1 MPLSEI
7 FFVNITYIFKHFYMR
22 AVVKYFITIFM
33 LNNNLICQENLIKSI
48 QLLDVN
54 NNEKLIFNDNEF
66 ITVIF
71 DELNENSR
79 SFYYE
84 IEHYDFNWK
93 LSNVRKSEFL
103 DGFDDIRITNYNKSY
118 NTLQNYIHYQFQIPN
133 KNLSLTKSG
142 NYKIIVKDNNGNY
155 IFSRKFILIRN
166 PNIGSIEISKPR
178 NIDFQ
183 NSNQNLKITIP
194 CNDCNFNNNS
204 FQYKLIVHKNYN
216 LKDSKMIDYPTFKLA
231 DSFVFDNITF
241 SGGLQFFNFDNSNI
255 LNTSIEIKNI
265 NLNTTYVTELRED
278 KISNI
283 YVYEPDINGRYIIKN
298 NKGNK
303 FTESEYSN
311 VIFSLETEK
320 VNNYP
325 VYVIGNFNNYEINE
339 NSILKKINN
348 QYRTELLLK
357 QGFYNYKY
365 VIIENNSNNEIE
377 NFWQT
382 ENLYTA
388 ILYEKIPE
396 ENYFKIK
403 AIAINNSSNI
413 VN

>member
-1 MPLSEI
+1 
-7 FFVNITYIFKHFYMR
+7 MR
-22 AVVKYFITIFM
+22 LVVSYFITIFM
-33 LNNNLICQENLIKSI
+33 LNNNLISQENLIKSI
-48 QLLDVN
+48 QLLDAN
-54 NNEKLIFNDNEF
+54 NNEKLIFNDFEF

-71 DELNENSR
+71 DELNEKSR

-84 IEHYDFNWK
+84 IEHYDFKWE
-93 LSNVRKSEFL
+93 LSDIRKSEFL
-103 DGFDDIRITNYNKSY
+103 EGFDDIRITNYTKSY
-118 NTLQNYIHYQFQIPN
+118 NTLHPYIHYRFKIPN

-155 IFSRKFILIRN
+155 VFSRKFILIKN
-166 PNIGSIEISKPR
+166 PQIGSIEISKPK
-178 NIDFQ
+178 NINFQ
-183 NSNQNLKITIP
+183 KSNQNLKVTIP

-204 FQYKLIVHKNYN
+204 FQYKLMVHKNYN
-216 LKDSKMIDYPTFKLA
+216 LTDCKMINYPTFKLA

-255 LNTSIEIKNI
+255 LKTSVEIKNI

-283 YVYEPDINGRYIIKN
+283 YVYEPDINGKYIIKN
-298 NKGNK
+298 NKEKN
-303 FTESEYSN
+303 FTESEYSK
-311 VIFSLETEK
+311 VIFSLK
-320 VNNYP
+320 NDNINNHP
-325 VYVIGNFNNYEINE
+325 VYVVGNFNNYEINK
-339 NSILKKINN
+339 NSILKKMNN

-365 VIIENNSNNEIE
+365 VINENNLNNEIE

-388 ILYEKIPE
+388 ILYEKRPE

-403 AIAINNSSNI
+403 AIAKNNSSNI

>member
-1 MPLSEI
+1 
-7 FFVNITYIFKHFYMR
+7 MR
-22 AVVKYFITIFM
+22 IVVSYFITIFM
-33 LNNNLICQENLIKSI
+33 LNNNLISQENLIKSI
-48 QLLDVN
+48 QLLDAN
-54 NNEKLIFNDNEF
+54 NNEKLIFNDFEF

-71 DELNENSR
+71 DELNEKSR

-84 IEHYDFNWK
+84 IEHYDFKWE
-93 LSNVRKSEFL
+93 LSDIRKSEFL
-103 DGFDDIRITNYNKSY
+103 EGFDDIRITNYTKSY
-118 NTLQNYIHYQFQIPN
+118 NTLNPYIHYRFKIPN

-155 IFSRKFILIRN
+155 VFSRKFILIKN
-166 PNIGSIEISKPR
+166 PQIGSIEISKPK
-178 NIDFQ
+178 NINFQ
-183 NSNQNLKITIP
+183 KSNQNLKVTIP

-204 FQYKLIVHKNYN
+204 FRYKLMVHKNYN
-216 LKDSKMIDYPTFKLA
+216 LTDCKMINYPTFKLA

-255 LNTSIEIKNI
+255 LKTSVEIKNI

-283 YVYEPDINGRYIIKN
+283 YVYEPDINGKYIIKN
-298 NKGNK
+298 NKEKN
-303 FTESEYSN
+303 FTESEYSK
-311 VIFSLETEK
+311 VIFSLK
-320 VNNYP
+320 NDNINNHP
-325 VYVIGNFNNYEINE
+325 VYVVGNFNNYEINK
-339 NSILKKINN
+339 NSILKKMNN

-365 VIIENNSNNEIE
+365 VINENNLNNEIE

-388 ILYEKIPE
+388 ILYEKRPE

-403 AIAINNSSNI
+403 AIAKNNSSNI

>member
-1 MPLSEI
+1 
-7 FFVNITYIFKHFYMR
+7 MR
-22 AVVKYFITIFM
+22 AIVAYFIALFM

-48 QLLDVN
+48 QLLDAN
-54 NNEKLIFNDNEF
+54 NNEKLIFNDFEF
-66 ITVIF
+66 MTIVF
-71 DELNENSR
+71 DELNEKSR

-93 LSNVRKSEFL
+93 LSNIRKSEFL
-103 DGFDDIRITNYNKSY
+103 DGFDDIRITNYTKSY
-118 NTLQNYIHYQFQIPN
+118 NTLNPYIHYRFKIPN

-142 NYKIIVKDNNGNY
+142 NYKIIIKDNNGNY
-155 IFSRKFILIRN
+155 MFSRKFILIRN
-166 PNIGSIEISKPR
+166 PQIGSIEISKPK
-178 NIDFQ
+178 NINFQ
-183 NSNQNLKITIP
+183 KSNQNLKIIIP

-216 LKDSKMIDYPTFKLA
+216 LKNCKIINYPTFKLA
-231 DSFVFDNITF
+231 DSFVFDNIAF

-255 LNTSIEIKNI
+255 LKTSIEIKNI
-265 NLNTTYVTELRED
+265 NLKTTYVTELRQD
-278 KISNI
+278 KISNV
-283 YVYEPDINGRYIIKN
+283 YVYEPDINGRDIIKN
-298 NKGNK
+298 NKGKN
-303 FTESEYSN
+303 FTESEYSK
-311 VIFSLETEK
+311 VVFSLKTDK
-320 VNNYP
+320 TNNFP
-325 VYVIGNFNNYEINE
+325 VYVVGNFNNYEINE
-339 NSILKKINN
+339 NSILKKMNN

-365 VIIENNSNNEIE
+365 VIKENNFNNEIE

-388 ILYEKIPE
+388 ILYEKRPE

-403 AIAINNSSNI
+403 AIAKNNSSNI

>member
-1 MPLSEI
+1 
-7 FFVNITYIFKHFYMR
+7 MR
-22 AVVKYFITIFM
+22 IIVAYFIAFFM

-48 QLLDVN
+48 QLLDAN
-54 NNEKLIFNDNEF
+54 NNEKLIFNDFEF
-66 ITVIF
+66 MTIVF
-71 DELNENSR
+71 DELNEKSR

-93 LSNVRKSEFL
+93 LSNIRKSEFL
-103 DGFDDIRITNYNKSY
+103 DGFDDIRITNYTKSY
-118 NTLQNYIHYQFQIPN
+118 NTLNPYIHYQFKIPN

-142 NYKIIVKDNNGNY
+142 NYKIIIKDNNGNY
-155 IFSRKFILIRN
+155 MFSRKFILIKN
-166 PNIGSIEISKPR
+166 PQIGSIEISKPK
-178 NIDFQ
+178 NINFQ
-183 NSNQNLKITIP
+183 RSNQNLKVTIP

-216 LKDSKMIDYPTFKLA
+216 LTDYKTINYPTFKLA

-255 LNTSIEIKNI
+255 LKTSVEIKNI
-265 NLNTTYVTELRED
+265 NLNSTYVTELRED

-283 YVYEPDINGRYIIKN
+283 YVYEPDINGKYIIKN
-298 NKGNK
+298 NKENN
-303 FTESEYSN
+303 FTESEYSK
-311 VIFSLETEK
+311 VIFSLK
-320 VNNYP
+320 ADNINNHP
-325 VYVIGNFNNYEINE
+325 VYVVGNFNNYEINE
-339 NSILKKINN
+339 NSILKKMNN

-365 VIIENNSNNEIE
+365 VIKENNFNNEIE

-388 ILYEKIPE
+388 ILYEKRPE

-403 AIAINNSSNI
+403 AIAKNNSSNI

>member
-1 MPLSEI
+1 
-7 FFVNITYIFKHFYMR
+7 MR
-22 AVVKYFITIFM
+22 LVVSYFITIFM
-33 LNNNLICQENLIKSI
+33 LNNNLISQENLIKSI
-48 QLLDVN
+48 QLLDAN
-54 NNEKLIFNDNEF
+54 NNEKLIFNDFEF

-71 DELNENSR
+71 DELNEKSR

-84 IEHYDFNWK
+84 IEHYDFKWE
-93 LSNVRKSEFL
+93 LSDIRKSEFL
-103 DGFDDIRITNYNKSY
+103 EGFDDIRITNYTKSY
-118 NTLQNYIHYQFQIPN
+118 NTLNPYIHYRFKIPN

-155 IFSRKFILIRN
+155 VFSRKFILIKN
-166 PNIGSIEISKPR
+166 PQIGSIEISKPK
-178 NIDFQ
+178 NINFQ
-183 NSNQNLKITIP
+183 KSNQNLKVTIP

-216 LKDSKMIDYPTFKLA
+216 LTDCKMINYPTFKLA

-255 LNTSIEIKNI
+255 LKTSVEIKNI

-283 YVYEPDINGRYIIKN
+283 YVYEPDINGKYIIKN
-298 NKGNK
+298 NKEKN
-303 FTESEYSN
+303 FTESEYSK
-311 VIFSLETEK
+311 VIFSLK
-320 VNNYP
+320 NDKINNHP
-325 VYVIGNFNNYEINE
+325 VYVVGNFNNYEINK
-339 NSILKKINN
+339 NSILKKMNN

-365 VIIENNSNNEIE
+365 VINENNLNNEIE

-388 ILYEKIPE
+388 ILYEKRPE

-403 AIAINNSSNI
+403 AIAKNNSSNI

>member
-1 MPLSEI
+1 
-7 FFVNITYIFKHFYMR
+7 MR
-22 AVVKYFITIFM
+22 IVVSYFITIFM
-33 LNNNLICQENLIKSI
+33 LNNNLISQENLIKSI
-48 QLLDVN
+48 QLLDAN
-54 NNEKLIFNDNEF
+54 NNEKLIFNDFEF

-71 DELNENSR
+71 DELNKKSR

-84 IEHYDFNWK
+84 IEHYDFKWE
-93 LSNVRKSEFL
+93 LSDIRKSEFL
-103 DGFDDIRITNYNKSY
+103 EGFDDIRITNYTKSY
-118 NTLQNYIHYQFQIPN
+118 NTLNPYIHYRFKIPN

-155 IFSRKFILIRN
+155 VFSRKFILIKN
-166 PNIGSIEISKPR
+166 PQIGSIEISKPK
-178 NIDFQ
+178 NINFQ
-183 NSNQNLKITIP
+183 RSNQNLKVTIP

-204 FQYKLIVHKNYN
+204 YQYKLIVHKNYN
-216 LKDSKMIDYPTFKLA
+216 LTDYKTINYPTFKLA

-255 LNTSIEIKNI
+255 LKTSVEIKNI
-265 NLNTTYVTELRED
+265 YLNTTYVTELRED

-283 YVYEPDINGRYIIKN
+283 YVYEPDINGKYIIKN
-298 NKGNK
+298 NKEKN
-303 FTESEYSN
+303 FTESEYSK
-311 VIFSLETEK
+311 VIFSLK
-320 VNNYP
+320 NDKINNHP
-325 VYVIGNFNNYEINE
+325 VHVVGNFNNYEINK
-339 NSILKKINN
+339 NSILKKMNN
-348 QYRTELLLK
+348 QYQTELLLK

-365 VIIENNSNNEIE
+365 VINENNLNNEIE

-388 ILYEKIPE
+388 ILYEKRPE

-403 AIAINNSSNI
+403 AIAKNNSSNI

>member
-1 MPLSEI
+1 
-7 FFVNITYIFKHFYMR
+7 MR
-22 AVVKYFITIFM
+22 IVVSYFITIFM
-33 LNNNLICQENLIKSI
+33 LNNNLISQENLIKSI
-48 QLLDVN
+48 QLLDAN
-54 NNEKLIFNDNEF
+54 NNEKLIFNDFEF

-71 DELNENSR
+71 DELNEKSR

-84 IEHYDFNWK
+84 IEHYDFKWE
-93 LSNVRKSEFL
+93 LSDIRKSEFL
-103 DGFDDIRITNYNKSY
+103 EGFDDIRITNYTKSY
-118 NTLQNYIHYQFQIPN
+118 NTLRPYIHYRFKIPN

-155 IFSRKFILIRN
+155 VFSRKFILIKN
-166 PNIGSIEISKPR
+166 PQIGSIEISKPK
-178 NIDFQ
+178 NINFQ
-183 NSNQNLKITIP
+183 KSNQNLKVTIP

-216 LKDSKMIDYPTFKLA
+216 LTDCKIIDYPTFKLA

-241 SGGLQFFNFDNSNI
+241 NGGLQFFNFDNSNI
-255 LNTSIEIKNI
+255 LKTSVEIKKI
-265 NLNTTYVTELRED
+265 NLNTIYVTELRED

-283 YVYEPDINGRYIIKN
+283 YVYEPDINGKYIIKN
-298 NKGNK
+298 NKEKN
-303 FTESEYSN
+303 FTESEYSK
-311 VIFSLETEK
+311 VIFSLK
-320 VNNYP
+320 NDNISNHP
-325 VYVIGNFNNYEINE
+325 VYVVGNFNNYEINK
-339 NSILKKINN
+339 NSILKKMNN
-348 QYRTELLLK
+348 QYQTELLLK

-365 VIIENNSNNEIE
+365 VINENNLNNEIE

-388 ILYEKIPE
+388 ILYEKRPE

-403 AIAINNSSNI
+403 AIAKNNSSNI

>member
-1 MPLSEI
+1 
-7 FFVNITYIFKHFYMR
+7 MR
-22 AVVKYFITIFM
+22 AIVAYFIALFM

-48 QLLDVN
+48 QLLDAN
-54 NNEKLIFNDNEF
+54 NNEKLIFNDFEF
-66 ITVIF
+66 MTIVF
-71 DELNENSR
+71 DELNEKSR

-93 LSNVRKSEFL
+93 LSNIRKSEFL
-103 DGFDDIRITNYNKSY
+103 DGFDDIRITNYTKSY
-118 NTLQNYIHYQFQIPN
+118 NTLNPYIHYQFKIPN

-142 NYKIIVKDNNGNY
+142 NYKIIIKDNNGNY
-155 IFSRKFILIRN
+155 MFSRKFILIKN
-166 PNIGSIEISKPR
+166 PQIGSIEISKPK
-178 NIDFQ
+178 NINFQ
-183 NSNQNLKITIP
+183 RSNQNLKVTIP

-216 LKDSKMIDYPTFKLA
+216 LTDYKTINYPTFKLA

-255 LNTSIEIKNI
+255 LKTSVEIKNI
-265 NLNTTYVTELRED
+265 NLNSTYVTELRED

-283 YVYEPDINGRYIIKN
+283 YVYEPDINGKYIIKN
-298 NKGNK
+298 NKENN
-303 FTESEYSN
+303 FTESEYSK
-311 VIFSLETEK
+311 VIFSLK
-320 VNNYP
+320 ADNINNHP
-325 VYVIGNFNNYEINE
+325 VYVVGNFNNYEINE
-339 NSILKKINN
+339 NSILKKMNN

-365 VIIENNSNNEIE
+365 VIKENNFNNEIE

-388 ILYEKIPE
+388 ILYEKRPE

-403 AIAINNSSNI
+403 AIAKNNSSNI

>member
-7 FFVNITYIFKHFYMR
+7 FFVNITYIFKLFYMR
-22 AVVKYFITIFM
+22 TVVKYFIIIFM

-54 NNEKLIFNDNEF
+54 NNEKLIFNDFEF

-118 NTLQNYIHYQFQIPN
+118 NTLQNYIHYRFQIPN

-166 PNIGSIEISKPR
+166 PHIGSIEISKPR

-216 LKDSKMIDYPTFKLA
+216 LKNSKVIDYPTFKLD

-283 YVYEPDINGRYIIKN
+283 YVYEPDINGKYIIKN
-298 NKGNK
+298 NKENK

-311 VIFSLETEK
+311 VIFSLQTDK

-325 VYVIGNFNNYEINE
+325 VYVIGNFNNYETNE

-348 QYRTELLLK
+348 QYRIELFLK

-365 VIIENNSNNEIE
+365 VIKENNSNNEIE

-388 ILYEKIPE
+388 ILYEKRPE

-403 AIAINNSSNI
+403 AIAKNNSSNI

>member
-1 MPLSEI
+1 
-7 FFVNITYIFKHFYMR
+7 MR
-22 AVVKYFITIFM
+22 IVVSYFITIFM
-33 LNNNLICQENLIKSI
+33 LNNNLISQENLIKSI
-48 QLLDVN
+48 QLLDAN
-54 NNEKLIFNDNEF
+54 NNEKLIFNDFEF

-71 DELNENSR
+71 DELNKKSR

-84 IEHYDFNWK
+84 IEHYDFKWE
-93 LSNVRKSEFL
+93 LSDIRKSEFL
-103 DGFDDIRITNYNKSY
+103 EGFDDIRITNYTKSY
-118 NTLQNYIHYQFQIPN
+118 NTLRPYIHYRFKIPN

-155 IFSRKFILIRN
+155 VFSRKFILIKN
-166 PNIGSIEISKPR
+166 PQIGSIEISKPK
-178 NIDFQ
+178 NINFQ
-183 NSNQNLKITIP
+183 KSNQNLKVTIP

-204 FQYKLIVHKNYN
+204 FQYKLMVHKNYN
-216 LKDSKMIDYPTFKLA
+216 LTDCKMINYPTFKLA

-241 SGGLQFFNFDNSNI
+241 NGGLQFFNFDNSNI
-255 LNTSIEIKNI
+255 LKTSVEIKNI

-283 YVYEPDINGRYIIKN
+283 YVYEPDINGKYIIKN
-298 NKGNK
+298 NKEKN
-303 FTESEYSN
+303 FTESEYSK
-311 VIFSLETEK
+311 VIFSLK
-320 VNNYP
+320 NDNINNHP
-325 VYVIGNFNNYEINE
+325 VYVVGNFNNYEINK
-339 NSILKKINN
+339 NSILKKMNN

-365 VIIENNSNNEIE
+365 VINENNLNNEIE

-388 ILYEKIPE
+388 ILYEKRPE

-403 AIAINNSSNI
+403 AIAKNNSSNI

>member
-1 MPLSEI
+1 
-7 FFVNITYIFKHFYMR
+7 MR
-22 AVVKYFITIFM
+22 AVVSYFITIFM

-48 QLLDVN
+48 QLLDAN
-54 NNEKLIFNDNEF
+54 NNEKLIFNDFEF

-71 DELNENSR
+71 DELNEKSR

-84 IEHYDFNWK
+84 IQHYDFKWE
-93 LSNVRKSEFL
+93 LSNIRKSEFL
-103 DGFDDIRITNYNKSY
+103 DGFDDIRITNYTKSY
-118 NTLQNYIHYQFQIPN
+118 NTLQPYIHYRFKIPN

-142 NYKIIVKDNNGNY
+142 NYKIIVKDNNDNY

-166 PNIGSIEISKPR
+166 PQIGSIEISKPK
-178 NIDFQ
+178 NINFQ
-183 NSNQNLKITIP
+183 KSNQNLKVKIP

-216 LKDSKMIDYPTFKLA
+216 LTDCKIIDYPTFKLA

-255 LNTSIEIKNI
+255 LKTSVEIKKI
-265 NLNTTYVTELRED
+265 NLNTIYVTELRED

-283 YVYEPDINGRYIIKN
+283 YVYEPDINGKYIIKN
-298 NKGNK
+298 NKEKN
-303 FTESEYSN
+303 FTESEYSK
-311 VIFSLETEK
+311 VIFSLK
-320 VNNYP
+320 MDNINNHP
-325 VYVIGNFNNYEINE
+325 VYVVGNFNNYEINK
-339 NSILKKINN
+339 NSILKKMNN

-365 VIIENNSNNEIE
+365 VINENNLNNEIE

-388 ILYEKIPE
+388 ILYEKRPD

-403 AIAINNSSNI
+403 AIAKNNSSNI

>member
-1 MPLSEI
+1 
-7 FFVNITYIFKHFYMR
+7 MR
-22 AVVKYFITIFM
+22 IVVSYFITIFM
-33 LNNNLICQENLIKSI
+33 LNNNLISQENLIKSI
-48 QLLDVN
+48 QLLDAN
-54 NNEKLIFNDNEF
+54 NNEKLIFNDFEF

-71 DELNENSR
+71 DELNEKSR

-84 IEHYDFNWK
+84 IEHYDFKWE
-93 LSNVRKSEFL
+93 LSDIRKSEFL
-103 DGFDDIRITNYNKSY
+103 EGFDDIRITNYTKSY
-118 NTLQNYIHYQFQIPN
+118 NTLHPYIHYRFKIPN

-155 IFSRKFILIRN
+155 VFSRKFILIKN
-166 PNIGSIEISKPR
+166 PQIGSIEISKPK
-178 NIDFQ
+178 NINFQ
-183 NSNQNLKITIP
+183 KSNQNLKVTIP

-204 FQYKLIVHKNYN
+204 FQYKLMVHKNYN
-216 LKDSKMIDYPTFKLA
+216 LTDCKMINYPTFKLA

-241 SGGLQFFNFDNSNI
+241 NGGLQFFNFDNSNI
-255 LNTSIEIKNI
+255 LKTSVEIKNI

-283 YVYEPDINGRYIIKN
+283 YVYEPDINGKYIIKN
-298 NKGNK
+298 NKEKN
-303 FTESEYSN
+303 FTESEYSK
-311 VIFSLETEK
+311 VIFSLK
-320 VNNYP
+320 NDNINNHP
-325 VYVIGNFNNYEINE
+325 VYVVGNFNNYEINK
-339 NSILKKINN
+339 NSILKKMNN

-365 VIIENNSNNEIE
+365 VINENNLNNEIE

-388 ILYEKIPE
+388 ILYEKRPE

-403 AIAINNSSNI
+403 AIAKNNSSNI

>member
-1 MPLSEI
+1 
-7 FFVNITYIFKHFYMR
+7 MR
-22 AVVKYFITIFM
+22 IVVSYFITIFM
-33 LNNNLICQENLIKSI
+33 LNNNLISQENLIKSI
-48 QLLDVN
+48 QLLDAN
-54 NNEKLIFNDNEF
+54 NNEKLIFNDFEF

-71 DELNENSR
+71 DELNEKSR

-84 IEHYDFNWK
+84 IEHYDFKWE
-93 LSNVRKSEFL
+93 LSDIRKSEFL
-103 DGFDDIRITNYNKSY
+103 EGFDDIRITNYTKSY
-118 NTLQNYIHYQFQIPN
+118 NTLRPYIHYRFKIPN

-155 IFSRKFILIRN
+155 VFSRKFILIKN
-166 PNIGSIEISKPR
+166 PQIGSIEISKPK
-178 NIDFQ
+178 NINFQ
-183 NSNQNLKITIP
+183 KSNQNLKVTIP

-204 FQYKLIVHKNYN
+204 FQYKLIVYKNYN
-216 LKDSKMIDYPTFKLA
+216 LKDYKMINYPTFKLA

-241 SGGLQFFNFDNSNI
+241 NGGLQFFNFDNSNI
-255 LNTSIEIKNI
+255 LKTSVEIKNI
-265 NLNTTYVTELRED
+265 YLNTTYVTELRED

-283 YVYEPDINGRYIIKN
+283 YVYEPDINGKYIIKN
-298 NKGNK
+298 NKEKN
-303 FTESEYSN
+303 FTESEYSK
-311 VIFSLETEK
+311 VIFSLK
-320 VNNYP
+320 NDNINNHP
-325 VYVIGNFNNYEINE
+325 VYVVGNFNNYEINK
-339 NSILKKINN
+339 NSILKKMNN

-365 VIIENNSNNEIE
+365 VINENNLNNEIE

-388 ILYEKIPE
+388 ILYEKRPE

-403 AIAINNSSNI
+403 AIAKNNSSNI

>member
-1 MPLSEI
+1 
-7 FFVNITYIFKHFYMR
+7 MR
-22 AVVKYFITIFM
+22 IVVSYFITIFM
-33 LNNNLICQENLIKSI
+33 LNNNLISQENLIKSI
-48 QLLDVN
+48 QLLDAN
-54 NNEKLIFNDNEF
+54 NNEKLIFNDFEF

-71 DELNENSR
+71 DELNEKSR

-84 IEHYDFNWK
+84 IEHYDFKWE
-93 LSNVRKSEFL
+93 LSDIRKSEFL
-103 DGFDDIRITNYNKSY
+103 EGFDDIRITNYTKSY
-118 NTLQNYIHYQFQIPN
+118 NTLHPYIHYRFKIPN

-142 NYKIIVKDNNGNY
+142 NYKIIVKDNNSNY
-155 IFSRKFILIRN
+155 VFSRKFILIKN
-166 PNIGSIEISKPR
+166 PQIGSIEISKPK
-178 NIDFQ
+178 NINFQ
-183 NSNQNLKITIP
+183 KSNQNLKVTIP

-204 FQYKLIVHKNYN
+204 FQYKLMVHKNYN
-216 LKDSKMIDYPTFKLA
+216 LKDCKMINYPTFKLA

-255 LNTSIEIKNI
+255 LKTSVEIKNI

-283 YVYEPDINGRYIIKN
+283 YVYEPDINGKYIIKN
-298 NKGNK
+298 NKEKN
-303 FTESEYSN
+303 FTESEYSK
-311 VIFSLETEK
+311 VIFSLK
-320 VNNYP
+320 NDNINNHP
-325 VYVIGNFNNYEINE
+325 VYVVGNFNNYEINK

-365 VIIENNSNNEIE
+365 VIKENNVNNEIE

-388 ILYEKIPE
+388 ILYEKRPE

-403 AIAINNSSNI
+403 AIAKNNSSNI